1 MRRPPPLLVAAG
13 LVALAIGLLLLG
25 GLAVDRWP
33 FGFDRAIMLGLRT
46 PGHLDVPVGPR
57 GLKAVMIDVT
67 ALGSVPILT
76 LAVLA
81 AVGLLLALRRQVT
94 ALLVVVATSSAG
106 LMVELL
112 KHEVGRPRPTIV
124 PHLVDASGLSF
135 PSGHSAGS
143 AATYLTL
150 AALATQVVD
159 REAVRRYLIAV
170 ALLLV
175 GAIGVSRVY
184 LGVHWPSDVLAGW
197 SFGTLWALGWWKLG
211 ARFRESVGPE
221 REQPLGGAQVR
232 RVDHAPAQL

>member
-1 MRRPPPLLVAAG
+1 MLGAAG
-13 LVALAIGLLLLG
+13 LVAVAIAVLLIG
-25 GLAVDRWP
+25 GVAVDHWP

-46 PGHLDVPVGPR
+46 PGHLEVPVGPR

-76 LAVLA
+76 LAVLVV
-81 AVGLLLALRRQVT
+81 VGLLLALRRRVT
-94 ALLVVVATSSAG
+94 ALLIAVATASAG

-112 KHEVGRPRPTIV
+112 KREVGRARPTIV

-143 AATYLTL
+143 AAVYLTL
-150 AALATQVVD
+150 AALATQVVEG
-159 REAVRRYLIAV
+159 EAVRRYLLAV
-170 ALLLV
+170 AVLLV
-175 GAIGVSRVY
+175 GAIGASRVY

-211 ARFRESVGPE
+211 ARFRESVGTE
-221 REQPLGGAQVR
+221 GQQALR
-232 RVDHAPAQL
+232 RA